1 MVEANFLRASIINF
15 ISAFI
20 IAGVACYFLLQFNL
34 TEVMYI
40 GNLFG
45 LYFLVV
51 FGTEILIES
60 GKLQNNYKR
69 FVFVIVNT
77 IIFDVLFLIL
87 VPMIFGKHILDPV
100 DNILLSF
107 GGFEYNL
114 VLNSTFYMT
123 IFALMMLVF
132 NYLLYRKTRSQN

>member
-1 MVEANFLRASIINF
+1 MVESNSVRAVVMNLV
-15 ISAFI
+15 SALI
-20 IAGVACYFLLQFNL
+20 IAVVVSYFLFDFKL
-34 TEVMYI
+34 TQVLYI